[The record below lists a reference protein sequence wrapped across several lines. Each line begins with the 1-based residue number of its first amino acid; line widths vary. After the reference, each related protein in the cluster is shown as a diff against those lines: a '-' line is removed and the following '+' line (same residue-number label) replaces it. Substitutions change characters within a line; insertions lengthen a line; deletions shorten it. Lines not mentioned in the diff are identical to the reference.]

1 MKRGFIICA
10 AILLCLALLCPS
22 CGAESE
28 AAASAP
34 TSTPSATQANAP
46 APTLSPAPI
55 PSSSPA
61 PTAAQETSLID
72 YVFSS
77 DPELAGEPLRVRPG
91 TPETQHVKIFK
102 YSDNIVLRGIFG
114 RSGYFFKIPDYWDTR
129 YALAQIEYTVSPL
142 IQDTPASLTFFIN
155 NRPIFSCA
163 VDYENGASQ
172 IVYVSIPV
180 EMLKAG
186 YNEFTITGFVR
197 LYDEDGCLDDFSGAN
212 WISISEASFIEAG
225 YDLIDFGSKL
235 SYYPYPLISSM
246 DNTGADLTVYVPK
259 QALEEELRAAFLL
272 RADLGDET
280 GEEDRIGFKTLPAS
294 LPAQGNAMIVAQADR
309 LPEEARKAMPADI
322 DLSRDGAF
330 VYLYGKN
337 GAYVM
342 VVTASRAEYLTEA
355 AYMLLD
361 ADRVTQEKYD
371 WAFIPS
377 GASSIV
383 LANRSQSALIENGE
397 TIKSIT
403 NQDGISFVGPFHQV
417 SNIYLPFSGGFVLG
431 EGGKIELKMRY
442 SDNLD
447 FDRSLVTV
455 YWGET
460 PVASKKLDRDKATLD
475 TFSFMMPSDVVG
487 THASTI
493 TIAFDLEIKELYCTK
508 RADEVPW
515 AYVSGESTLYFPAG
529 NASVYDLS
537 LRPYPFQRLGLFNNL
552 ALVVP
557 DEMDDVEYAVFG
569 RIAAL
574 MGTDVSPY
582 GSVNV
587 WYASRFPKENQNAHV
602 IAIGTWK
609 DNAFLRSINDKLSF
623 PFTEDGSRFASSS
636 QLLLSERYAAE
647 ICVLQ
652 YIRSPYQ
659 EGRAVLAVCAPDTQA
674 LAQLDRYAF
683 KQENTWALAGDA
695 FLIDRDLETK
705 SFRFLKEDTLEK
717 ATLRDRLEKNR
728 DAVILTLISTSV
740 MFLILVAVI
749 VILLRYRRNRRE
761 EEKK

>member
-1 MKRGFIICA
+1 MFA
-10 AILLCLALLCPS
+10 
-22 CGAESE
+22 
-28 AAASAP
+28 
-34 TSTPSATQANAP
+34 
-46 APTLSPAPI
+46 
-55 PSSSPA
+55 
-61 PTAAQETSLID
+61 
-72 YVFSS
+72 S
-77 DPELAGEPLRVRPG
+77 DPELAGEPLRVRPE

-102 YSDNIVLRGIFG
+102 YSESIVLQGIFG
-114 RSGYFFKIPDYWDTR
+114 RSGYFFRIPDYWDTR
-129 YALAQIEYTVSPL
+129 YALAQIEYTVSPM
-142 IQDTPASLTFFIN
+142 IQDVPASLTFFIN
-155 NRPIFSCA
+155 NHPIFSCS

-180 EMLKAG
+180 DMLVAG
-186 YNEFTITGFVR
+186 YNEFTITGYVR
-197 LYDEDGCLDDFSGAN
+197 LYDDDGCLDDFSGAN
-212 WISISEASFIEAG
+212 WISISEASFIETG
-225 YDLIDFGSKL
+225 YDLVDFGNKISF
-235 SYYPYPLISSM
+235 YPYPLISSM
-246 DNTGADLTVYVPK
+246 DDTGADLTVYVPDK
-259 QALEEELRAAFLL
+259 ALEEELRAAFLL
-272 RADLGDET
+272 RADLGNET
-280 GEEDRIGFKTLPAS
+280 GAEDRIGFKPLPAS
-294 LPAQGNAMIVAQADR
+294 LPARGNALIVAQADR
-309 LPEEARKAMPADI
+309 LPEEARKAMPPDM
-322 DLSRDGAF
+322 DLSREGAF
-330 VYLYGKN
+330 VYLYGQN
-337 GAYVM
+337 GRYVM
-342 VVTASRAEYLTEA
+342 VVTAAKAEDLTEA
-355 AYMLLD
+355 AFMLLD

-371 WAFIPS
+371 WTFVPS
-377 GASSIV
+377 GAATTV
-383 LANRSQSALIENGE
+383 LAYRSQNALIENGE
-397 TIKSIT
+397 TVKGIT
-403 NQDGISFVGPFHQV
+403 NQNGIYFVGPFHQV

-455 YWGET
+455 YWGDT

-487 THASTI
+487 THASTLK
-493 TIAFDLEIKELYCTK
+493 IAFDLEVKDLYCTK

-557 DEMDDVEYAVFG
+557 DDMDEKEYAVFG

-582 GSVNV
+582 GTVSV

-602 IAIGTWK
+602 IAIGTYQ

-623 PFTEDGSRFASSS
+623 PFAKDGARFASSS

-659 EGRAVLAVCAPDTQA
+659 EGRAILAVCAPDTQA
-674 LAQLDRYAF
+674 LSQLDRYAV
-683 KQENTWALAGDA
+683 KQENTWALSGDA

-705 SFRFLKEDTLEK
+705 SFRFLKEEAIEK

-728 DAVILTLISTSV
+728 DAVIFTLVSTSV
-740 MFLILVAVI
+740 MFLMLVAVI
-749 VILLRYRRNRRE
+749 LILVRYRRNRRE